1 MSSIQDGIRRA
12 RENGVSD
19 EDIASQL
26 AEMGGPNSQ
35 KIRSALS
42 DPSVTAKNI
51 IDMLAGPRE
60 VPTQRIRAMAQGV
73 SLGGSDEIEAFAR
86 SLGGETYDQAASD
99 IRGKLKAYREARP
112 VESLSYEMGGAV
124 LPAFG
129 AAALTTATGGA
140 AAPALIPT
148 MGRLAGLGALQGGV
162 TAFNT
167 SEGGLGRRAA
177 AVPGGMAEGAVLAPV
192 LGGAVKVVGGTAGGV
207 VDFARRKFGDRG
219 AKVAETEL
227 QRIADT
233 TGLSVEQIVQKIANG
248 EIMAE
253 NATIRD
259 IVRGYARSGDQAASV
274 IRGPLERRPDELQR
288 TAVGSLQEGLSQG
301 QGSVARRMA
310 SSDEAAKKLENR
322 LYKSA
327 FEQGGVMNADM
338 MQGLQDALRR
348 SPESINNINT
358 LYRAQTGKQPFFRLQ
373 DGDIVFDR
381 APTLQDAEV
390 IRPGIQTSVDE
401 AFRSGRGAVGGALK
415 DVEGSLRTALDESS
429 PALQRARGAAS
440 NVRTVRDQYQAGQRA
455 FTGSADQVALDFET
469 LVAKGNQP
477 AIQAYRSGVMDMLR
491 NKIASGNKTTTI
503 KNLADPDRKEGMIL
517 RAVFPGDKLDEVL
530 GQLGR
535 ATQSRQAAG
544 TILGGSGTA
553 PTMLAAQQQ
562 GSRMAVG
569 DVVGASSG
577 DPMAMLRL
585 GKNLMDKISPKL
597 SEKDRIRIA
606 QVLVSED
613 PAVVRRALTDNSAL
627 AALQKRV
634 QQLTQ
639 TLAFTTG
646 GTGAI
651 MAAEP
656 AGLLSQPFFS
666 AGAQ

>member
-373 DGDIVFDR
+373 D
-381 APTLQDAEV
+381 ATLCL
-390 IRPGIQTSVDE
+390 IGHLR
-401 AFRSGRGAVGGALK
+401 FR
-415 DVEGSLRTALDESS
+415 T
-429 PALQRARGAAS
+429 
-440 NVRTVRDQYQAGQRA
+440 
-455 FTGSADQVALDFET
+455 
-469 LVAKGNQP
+469 
-477 AIQAYRSGVMDMLR
+477 
-491 NKIASGNKTTTI
+491 
-503 KNLADPDRKEGMIL
+503 RKL
-517 RAVFPGDKLDEVL
+517 SDAVFRPV
-530 GQLGR
+530 
-535 ATQSRQAAG
+535 
-544 TILGGSGTA
+544 
-553 PTMLAAQQQ
+553 
-562 GSRMAVG
+562 
-569 DVVGASSG
+569 
-577 DPMAMLRL
+577 
-585 GKNLMDKISPKL
+585 
-597 SEKDRIRIA
+597 
-606 QVLVSED
+606 
-613 PAVVRRALTDNSAL
+613 
-627 AALQKRV
+627 
-634 QQLTQ
+634 
-639 TLAFTTG
+639 
-646 GTGAI
+646 
-651 MAAEP
+651 
-656 AGLLSQPFFS
+656 
-666 AGAQ
+666 